1 MPLRPLAD
9 AFAFSSLLVATIG
22 VALSSVASLALGAPR
37 PLLWALLAG
46 AGTFVIYNLDR
57 LRDTARDH
65 PRSPERTAFVEQHR
79 RGLSLAVALVAI
91 AFGVM
96 LLESPPSVIGLC
108 AGIGLVGL
116 LHRRIKGSAILK
128 TIYVSF
134 AWVSSCVGIPWLGAG
149 RPSLGPWLAAI
160 VMPILAANLVASN
173 LRDDEN
179 QILSGPPE
187 LVLWCA
193 RGLVLLALVLC
204 LSAPARLTPIG
215 WIALAEALVLLRFRK
230 GERYGLLVIDG
241 ALLAGSLASTIHF
254 LTRG

>member
-9 AFAFSSLLVATIG
+9 ALAFSSLMAAAIA

-37 PLLWALLAG
+37 PLHWALLAG
-46 AGTFVIYNLDR
+46 TGTFIIYNLDR

-79 RGLSLAVALVAI
+79 RVLSLAVAIVAI

-173 LRDDEN
+173 LRDNEN
-179 QILSGPPE
+179 QILGGPPE
-187 LVLWCA
+187 LALWCA
-193 RGLVLLALVLC
+193 RGLVLLA
-204 LSAPARLTPIG
+204 
-215 WIALAEALVLLRFRK
+215 
-230 GERYGLLVIDG
+230 
-241 ALLAGSLASTIHF
+241 
-254 LTRG
+254 